1 MVSPFET
8 TLTSNFGSPRS
19 QKPQW
24 THPLPDGLNL
34 SNRTFFDG
42 RFLVDHHLFKAS
54 TQITKVAGRILEH
67 YVKKIKK
74 RWCQDVS
81 SNPVARLRT

>member
-1 MVSPFET
+1 M
-8 TLTSNFGSPRS
+8 LTSNFASRS
-19 QKPQW
+19 QKHPE
-24 THPLPDGLNL
+24 TTVDPLPDGLNL

-74 RWCQDVS
+74 DGVK
-81 SNPVARLRT
+81 